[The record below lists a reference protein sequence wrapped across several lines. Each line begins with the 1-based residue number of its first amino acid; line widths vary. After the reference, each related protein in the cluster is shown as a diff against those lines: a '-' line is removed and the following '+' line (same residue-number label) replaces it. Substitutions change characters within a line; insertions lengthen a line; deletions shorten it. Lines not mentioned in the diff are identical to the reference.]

1 MNRDRHIGIG
11 IIIIMIPLLIETFYF
26 PVRPRV
32 PLGVAFWPRMLL
44 TILFLVAL
52 YLTFKGNVLVEEQEA
67 LSRHSLIGLGFG
79 GLYAVLVEHIGF
91 IILTPLFLFAVSY
104 LLMKKRGGSQIIK
117 PIIVALLA
125 TIITYLVFNKGLL
138 VQLPEG
144 LLYQG

>member
-1 MNRDRHIGIG
+1 MNRDRHIGVG
-11 IIIIMIPLLIETFYF
+11 IIIILIPLLIETFYF

-44 TILFLVAL
+44 AMLFLVAL
-52 YLTFKGNVLVEEQEA
+52 YLTFKGKVIVEEQEP
-67 LSRHSLIGLGFG
+67 LSWYSLAGLGFA

-104 LLMKKRGGSQIIK
+104 LLIKKRGGNQIVI
-117 PIIVALLA
+117 PVIVALLA
-125 TIITYLVFNKGLL
+125 TLITYLVFNKGLL